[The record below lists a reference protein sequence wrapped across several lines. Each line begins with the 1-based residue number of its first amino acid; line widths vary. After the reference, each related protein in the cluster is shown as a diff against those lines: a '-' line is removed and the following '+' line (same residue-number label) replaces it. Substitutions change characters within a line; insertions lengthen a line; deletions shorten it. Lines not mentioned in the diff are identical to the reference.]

1 MSTQCP
7 HCNSENSD
15 RRKNCHACGKSVRDG
30 SAGDDARTDAPPHIT
45 ETLGKILR
53 SYQMRKHHLPACMP
67 QDVDQ
72 AAQFWIGMQ
81 EAPNEQ
87 FESPRRTGT
96 KDGGSTWDC
105 PYHARL
111 GLTLRVF
118 LKLKHEDQKIIIAC
132 REDGVFWRGDD
143 IDFLLK
149 VAHETARMHEIGI
162 ESYRREAMDKSRKF
176 LGRMNNAA

>member
-1 MSTQCP
+1 MAKL
-7 HCNSENSD
+7 NDDYESD
-15 RRKNCHACGKSVRDG
+15 EKRQVS
-30 SAGDDARTDAPPHIT
+30 APPHILD
-45 ETLGKILR
+45 TLSKILR

-111 GLTLRVF
+111 SLTLRAF
-118 LKLKHEDQKIIIAC
+118 LSLKPEQHKIIIAC
-132 REDGVFWRGDD
+132 REDDVFWRGDD

-162 ESYRREAMDKSRKF
+162 ESYRREALDKSRKF